1 MKASVYDLASTGLT
15 LALALLP
22 TCAQAYREFEP
33 GVVFAA
39 AEPGDKEFGL
49 DGFHLG
55 ESLNPNT
62 TCAVADESDCNQI
75 TYTHWYESNSTPS
88 FRQISSLCICTGS
101 S

>member
-33 GVVFAA
+33 GIVFAA

-55 ESLNPNT
+55 ELLNPNT
-62 TCAVADESDCNQI
+62 TCDVAE
-75 TYTHWYESNSTPS
+75 EK
-88 FRQISSLCICTGS
+88 
-101 S
+101 

>member
-1 MKASVYDLASTGLT
+1 MKPSVYDLASTGLT

-22 TCAQAYREFEP
+22 TCVQSFRDFEP

-55 ESLNPNT
+55 EFSPYHAFLRFF
-62 TCAVADESDCNQI
+62 S
-75 TYTHWYESNSTPS
+75 
-88 FRQISSLCICTGS
+88 
-101 S
+101 